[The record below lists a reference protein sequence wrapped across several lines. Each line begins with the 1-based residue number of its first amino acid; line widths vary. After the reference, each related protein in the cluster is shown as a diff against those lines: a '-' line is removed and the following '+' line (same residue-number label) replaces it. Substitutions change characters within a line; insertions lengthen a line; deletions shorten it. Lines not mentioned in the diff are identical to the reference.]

1 MVTGNG
7 FRLLKTHLNFNL
19 SSDTTEISYE
29 DSLIFFSLSFALYS
43 FFKCLSWSLL
53 NHLMGLNL
61 LHERHFAVKLW
72 LKQWRKYAKPNVN
85 VQVDF
90 CESSP
95 CQNGGVCNPLEAGHS
110 CACPQGYSGR
120 NCEFFGY
127 DCDSDPCQ
135 NGGSCQPLDAGG
147 YFCHCPP
154 G

>member
-1 MVTGNG
+1 M
-7 FRLLKTHLNFNL
+7 
-19 SSDTTEISYE
+19 
-29 DSLIFFSLSFALYS
+29 
-43 FFKCLSWSLL
+43 
-53 NHLMGLNL
+53 
-61 LHERHFAVKLW
+61 
-72 LKQWRKYAKPNVN
+72 N

-154 G
+154 GQLAVLACFTIFCQRGSQSVTCNKKIEHSGKVLKISVKNKFTCLFQSKLQFRKLLYIRELFSFSFTPNFTHDKMC